1 MIRVIIGDS
10 ERELSNISEHW
21 INEQINRRKRDGLSI
36 CVRVI
41 INEDQLNLSLT
52 TSGCRHTATRGRA
65 PNKYESE
72 AFDLWDKTG
81 LNKENF
87 SGGNLIAFLKQ
98 LKA

>member
-21 INEQINRRKRDGLSI
+21 INEQINRRRRDGLSI

-52 TSGCRHTATRGRA
+52 TSGCPHTATRGRT

-72 AFDLWDKTG
+72 VFDLWNKRG
-81 LNKENF
+81 LNTENF

-98 LKA
+98 LKV

>member
-52 TSGCRHTATRGRA
+52 TSGCPHTATGGRA

-72 AFDLWDKTG
+72 VFDLWNKRG

-87 SGGNLIAFLKQ
+87 SEGNLIAFLKQ
-98 LKA
+98 LKV

>member
-1 MIRVIIGDS
+1 MIRVMIGDS
-10 ERELSNISEHW
+10 ERELSNISERW

-41 INEDQLNLSLT
+41 INEDRLNLSLT
-52 TSGCRHTATRGRA
+52 TSGCPQTATRGRS
-65 PNKYESE
+65 PNKFESE
-72 AFDLWDKTG
+72 VFELWDKKG
-81 LNKENF
+81 LNMDDF